1 MSRIKDMKVVK
12 GWWKKIS
19 QRIGPGVITGAAD
32 DDPSGI
38 ATYAQAGAAFGY
50 RTLWVPV
57 FATPLMAGV
66 QEMCARIGIVT
77 RHGLAGTIRRHY
89 SRWLLYPVAVAVL
102 AANTIN
108 IGADLAAVGA
118 AVKLV
123 VPGAA
128 ETATVLVFAAGVMG
142 IVIWSSYRTIA
153 AIFKWLTLSLG
164 FYILASVAAN
174 PDWGQ
179 AWRQTIWP
187 HLVFDSRFFLVIVA
201 MLGTTISPYLFFW
214 QASTEAEEK
223 MLDRGPHGWFKRFL
237 VSRKEITVMRE
248 DVGAGMI
255 FSNLA
260 MYFVALAA
268 AGTLF
273 RQGVAITT
281 AADAARALAPIAGD
295 WAGAV
300 FGLGIIGTGA
310 LAIPVLAGSAAYAA
324 SEAFGWQTGLN
335 KAFGKARAFYS
346 VMAISTLLGLGLTW
360 LKLDAV
366 KLLFWTAVMY
376 GLMSPPLIGVVLH
389 VANNEKVMGK
399 WRNGRREN
407 VLGIVTLVVMTL
419 AGLGLLIQ

>member
-1 MSRIKDMKVVK
+1 MKDVK
-12 GWWKKIS
+12 SWWQKIS
-19 QRIGPGVITGAAD
+19 QRAGPGVITGAAD

-38 ATYAQAGAAFGY
+38 ATYAQAGASFGY

-66 QEMCARIGIVT
+66 QEMCARIGMVT
-77 RHGLAGTIRRHY
+77 RHGLAGAMRRHY
-89 SRWLLYPVAVAVL
+89 SRWLLYPVALGVF

-118 AVKLV
+118 AVRLV
-123 VPGAA
+123 VPGLP
-128 ETATVLVFAAGVMG
+128 EVATVIVFAAGVMG
-142 IVIWSSYRTIA
+142 AVIWSSYRTL
-153 AIFKWLTLSLG
+153 AIVFKWLTVSLL
-164 FYILASVAAN
+164 FYILASVAVN
-174 PDWGQ
+174 PNWSAVLGQ
-179 AWRQTIWP
+179 TVWP
-187 HLVFDSRFFLVIVA
+187 QLVFDRQFFLVIVA

-223 MLDRGPHGWFKRFL
+223 MLQRGIHGWFKRFL
-237 VSRKEITVMRE
+237 VSRKEMTVMRE
-248 DVGAGMI
+248 DVGVGMVI
-255 FSNLA
+255 SNLA
-260 MYFVALAA
+260 MYFVTLAA

-281 AADAARALAPIAGD
+281 AADVAEALRPVAGD

-310 LAIPVLAGSAAYAA
+310 LAVPVLAGSAAYAA
-324 SEAFGWQTGLN
+324 SEALGWQTGLN

-376 GLMSPPLIGVVLH
+376 GLMSPPLIAVVLH

-399 WRNGRREN
+399 WRNGKWAN
-407 VLGIVTLVVMTL
+407 ILGLLTLIVMTL
-419 AGLGLLIQ
+419 AGLGLLLQ